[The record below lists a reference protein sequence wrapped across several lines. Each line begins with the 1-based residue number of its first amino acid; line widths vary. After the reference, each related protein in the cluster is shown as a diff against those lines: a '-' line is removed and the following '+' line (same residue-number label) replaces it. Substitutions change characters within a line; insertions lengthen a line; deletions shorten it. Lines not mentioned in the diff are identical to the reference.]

1 MVNGHLKNLRLR
13 FWLLRYA
20 IKVCVRLR
28 KNAKPSL
35 TLPALKDTYATPL
48 ITEYLSSTLKI
59 TSRDIFF
66 IKTSLGFQLTK
77 LLDGS
82 ENTLGKRSLRQ
93 RPDFFL

>member
-1 MVNGHLKNLRLR
+1 
-13 FWLLRYA
+13 
-20 IKVCVRLR
+20 VRLR
-28 KNAKPSL
+28 TDAKPSLTLPALISTHYLPSL

-66 IKTSLGFQLTK
+66 IKPAFGFQLTK

-82 ENTLGKRSLRQ
+82 ENTL
-93 RPDFFL
+93 